1 MNTEFFTHD
10 HPHRMSY
17 YATHPIAL
25 FLSAL
30 AALQIRAIASQ
41 CLIVCALLGRS
52 KIAHLDAFK
61 CRF

>member
-25 FLSAL
+25 FLSAP
-30 AALQIRAIASQ
+30 AALQILAIARR
-41 CLIVCALLGRS
+41 LARALKKSALGCVQLPFLGLR
-52 KIAHLDAFK
+52 A
-61 CRF
+61 